1 MTTLNIKNND
11 VEYDLEATI
20 PPEQQNYYLLKRNL
34 QRALVMDIIISPSK
48 QKTLDFIALS
58 SIIFIALS
66 SIIFIAPSSRITRSS
81 A

>member
-1 MTTLNIKNND
+1 MTVLNIKNNY

-34 QRALVMDIIISPSK
+34 QRALVMDIITSSLK
-48 QKTLDFIALS
+48 QKTLD
-58 SIIFIALS
+58 FIALS